1 MIFRNKY
8 GDLVIICKN
17 QYINDVLYYKTI
29 INTIPKKVH
38 NENTNT
44 NKNNQMDYMI
54 NTISHILY
62 NNKNNK

>member
-1 MIFRNKY
+1 MIFRNKD

-17 QYINDVLYYKTI
+17 QYKNDVLYYKTI
-29 INTIPKKVH
+29 MNTIPKKVN